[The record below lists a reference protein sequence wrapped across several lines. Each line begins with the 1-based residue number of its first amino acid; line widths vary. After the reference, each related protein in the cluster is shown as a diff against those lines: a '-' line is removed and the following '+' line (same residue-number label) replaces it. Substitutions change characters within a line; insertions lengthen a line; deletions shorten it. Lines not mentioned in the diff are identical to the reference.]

1 MDRVR
6 ANAALIEEILGSGT
20 LVGDVGWD
28 VCRKALSTLASV
40 PPNRTKIYRDLPL
53 SEAIERA
60 KAAGEPTLSHIT
72 QGQYLRTFKEL
83 LDLAVNK
90 QLIAKNYASDM
101 QPLRREA
108 LAADEKR
115 VPFDDDQLRQFFG
128 SAYYSDC
135 ALGKIPFRHADKAW
149 RFWMPLLSVFMG
161 MRPKE
166 IFQLHTADLRRTDKG
181 TCYIDID
188 ATDDDDEAPVQFTK
202 TTKTKASRRQ
212 IPLHPELIKIGFVQF
227 VSEQRQTSDDARLF
241 PDITRNK
248 YGDPA
253 HYPLKR
259 FRDTFLKEAIVLRP
273 RQSPYSFRHSW
284 RDATRWAKLSADFL
298 KAVGAWEQGSSSS
311 ADNYGSKSLPDV
323 FAEDMAKI
331 AYEGLDLSHLY
342 PKP

>member
-1 MDRVR
+1 MRLDGDFSRDHFDPLFDTKRPPPVTVAELVAQFVELKAEEGAAQKLSLKNMDRVR

-135 ALGKIPFRHADKAW
+135 ALGKNSISPRGQGMAVLDAAAQRLHGHETE
-149 RFWMPLLSVFMG
+149 RNLSVTHRRSAPNG
-161 MRPKE
+161 QRYV
-166 IFQLHTADLRRTDKG
+166 LHRHRRD
-181 TCYIDID
+181 
-188 ATDDDDEAPVQFTK
+188 
-202 TTKTKASRRQ
+202 RR
-212 IPLHPELIKIGFVQF
+212 
-227 VSEQRQTSDDARLF
+227 RR
-241 PDITRNK
+241 
-248 YGDPA
+248 
-253 HYPLKR
+253 
-259 FRDTFLKEAIVLRP
+259 
-273 RQSPYSFRHSW
+273 
-284 RDATRWAKLSADFL
+284 
-298 KAVGAWEQGSSSS
+298 
-311 ADNYGSKSLPDV
+311 
-323 FAEDMAKI
+323 
-331 AYEGLDLSHLY
+331 
-342 PKP
+342 